1 MQYAG
6 DITSLQAWGFLSSE
20 QNSILVDVRTSAEI
34 AFVGKPDVP
43 DQQYIASPIYEF
55 PHMEFCESF
64 IEDIKS
70 LSGYE
75 KILFL
80 CRSGS
85 RSRNAAVIASNEGL
99 NFCYNVSDGFEG
111 DLDGNGHRGNIS
123 GWKASKLPWSQT

>member
-34 AFVGKPDVP
+34 AFVGKPDLH

-55 PHMEFCESF
+55 PHMEFCQSF
-64 IEDIKS
+64 IEDVKS

-85 RSRNAAVIASNEGL
+85 RSRNAAIIASNEGL

-111 DLDGNGHRGNIS
+111 ELDGNGHRGNIS